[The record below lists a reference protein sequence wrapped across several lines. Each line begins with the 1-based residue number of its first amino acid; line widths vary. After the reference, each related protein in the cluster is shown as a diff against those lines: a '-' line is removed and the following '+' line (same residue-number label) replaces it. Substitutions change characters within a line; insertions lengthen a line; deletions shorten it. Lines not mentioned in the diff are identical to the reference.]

1 MQADVLW
8 SSIQSELEVNL
19 SPGNFTTW
27 IAPIK
32 LLTLKSI
39 NNKKNFLL
47 EIGCPSIFH
56 KNEVSKRYLG
66 QIQAMAEK
74 KLKKKC
80 EVQLTIKRELK
91 KIKESAVDD
100 DLFSIDADKLVQQ
113 AYQQAVSKAGLT
125 PGLTFKNFA
134 VSTSNEVAHAA
145 AKTVTK
151 KPGQVYHLIFF
162 YGGVGVG
169 KTHLMQAVGH
179 EILNKNPDSLVV
191 YCTGEEF
198 TNEIIEAIRNKTTPQ
213 FRQKYRRSRVLL
225 LDDVQFIGGK
235 EAVQEEFFHT
245 FNAVHKEG
253 GQIVLT
259 SDRLPDEI
267 TGLEDRLRSR
277 FEGGLTVDI
286 QPPGFEL
293 RTAILLI
300 KAQQKGLQLPMAVA
314 QVIAANVESTRKL
327 EGVLMRLTNEIQARK
342 EPLTEEL
349 AMALLGKINGEAADL
364 KKRVSPRQIVDE
376 VSKYYQ
382 IKVSDF
388 KGNRRLKV
396 IALPRQIVMYLLRK
410 ELRMSLKNVGNLL
423 GGRDHTTIMYGQ
435 EKISKLLPESE
446 QLRLDITTIR
456 QRLYRSRGKVKPR
469 WG

>member
-1 MQADVLW
+1 
-8 SSIQSELEVNL
+8 
-19 SPGNFTTW
+19 
-27 IAPIK
+27 
-32 LLTLKSI
+32 
-39 NNKKNFLL
+39 
-47 EIGCPSIFH
+47 
-56 KNEVSKRYLG
+56 
-66 QIQAMAEK
+66 
-74 KLKKKC
+74 
-80 EVQLTIKRELK
+80 
-91 KIKESAVDD
+91 
-100 DLFSIDADKLVQQ
+100 
-113 AYQQAVSKAGLT
+113 
-125 PGLTFKNFA
+125 
-134 VSTSNEVAHAA
+134 
-145 AKTVTK
+145 
-151 KPGQVYHLIFF
+151 
-162 YGGVGVG
+162 
-169 KTHLMQAVGH
+169 
-179 EILNKNPDSLVV
+179 
-191 YCTGEEF
+191 
-198 TNEIIEAIRNKTTPQ
+198 
-213 FRQKYRRSRVLL
+213 
-225 LDDVQFIGGK
+225 
-235 EAVQEEFFHT
+235 
-245 FNAVHKEG
+245 
-253 GQIVLT
+253 
-259 SDRLPDEI
+259 
-267 TGLEDRLRSR
+267 
-277 FEGGLTVDI
+277 
-286 QPPGFEL
+286 
-293 RTAILLI
+293 
-300 KAQQKGLQLPMAVA
+300 MAVA